1 MELFIKNTSKI
12 LNEFDKTL
20 MDYIRVLAL
29 KSGIIKFIS
38 KKKIINYKYWL
49 ENTKILKHDYYDHI
63 YLN

>member
-29 KSGIIKFIS
+29 KSGIIK
-38 KKKIINYKYWL
+38 
-49 ENTKILKHDYYDHI
+49 
-63 YLN
+63 LN